1 MRRNGKNV
9 FRKCFYE
16 SKKDNRTMTIIAIQR
31 LQNGL
36 LRPITCNKIAF
47 GGENVGKAE
56 NRILL

>member
-16 SKKDNRTMTIIAIQR
+16 SKKGNWIMSGIAIRR

-36 LRPITCNKIAF
+36 LDPTTCNKIAF
-47 GGENVGKAE
+47 GGENVGKEE
-56 NRILL
+56 NGILA